1 MEYFFIDSSEDESTL
16 NSFFRTLEYRIPP
29 ISSLLPVHQ
38 HFHYRN
44 KMDDLHSFLEYFYI
58 HLFPNH
64 SKDVSNAILIH
75 TMTRNA
81 YVNTYVYI

>member
-1 MEYFFIDSSEDESTL
+1 MEYFFIDSNEDESTL
-16 NSFFRTLEYRIPP
+16 NSFFRTLGCRIPP

-64 SKDVSNAILIH
+64 SKDASNAILIH
-75 TMTRNA
+75 TMTINI
-81 YVNTYVYI
+81 YY